1 MSSINY
7 LPIYAISAKIEWR
20 IVESSLFIIFI
31 TPICGA
37 WVGTNRS
44 LYMVQFRA
52 TNLLENLLDF
62 HLEGVLLLQIEKCS
76 MSSSIVAWEVPDDFV
91 YFLIFFFA
99 CVRASQ
105 SHCWISSSHLSM
117 SFLQSDRIIITSSV
131 TTLCASACRNGP
143 FWNNR
148 GRRGWSQ
155 RRRGWSQGCRMI
167 SPQDPT

>member
-1 MSSINY
+1 
-7 LPIYAISAKIEWR
+7 
-20 IVESSLFIIFI
+20 
-31 TPICGA
+31 
-37 WVGTNRS
+37 
-44 LYMVQFRA
+44 
-52 TNLLENLLDF
+52 
-62 HLEGVLLLQIEKCS
+62 VLLLQIDKCS

-131 TTLCASACRNGP
+131 TTFCASACRNAP

-148 GRRGWSQ
+148 G
-155 RRRGWSQGCRMI
+155 RRGWSQGCRMI
-167 SPQDPT
+167 SPQGPTQYQQSSISVLLLFSWMPVLPQAIRVRSCSLIYMFEAKIVSLCQNWEEAETGWASFGKCL